1 MKGPKHTETKSI
13 IFSKAYIEIEQALET
28 FIEKASTKNKLET
41 STLTIWRETVLIML
55 KEKIKNLKQKI

>member
-28 FIEKASTKNKLET
+28 CIEKVSTKKQIRDINTYTLERNRFNYAK
-41 STLTIWRETVLIML
+41 RE
-55 KEKIKNLKQKI
+55 N